1 MRRSPIDTYLK
12 RFTGDQFDSLSALRD
27 QLRELLPE
35 AEECLSYKMPCFK
48 VDGKAVAGFDGFKN
62 HNSYFPHSGNI
73 VVSIGDLPTWCEV
86 SRGTLR
92 FPVDKHLSKTLVKK
106 LVRARRREISER
118 GR

>member
-1 MRRSPIDTYLK
+1 MRRSPIDAYLK

-73 VVSIGDLPTWCEV
+73 VTSIGDLPAWCDV

-92 FPVDKHLSKTLVKK
+92 FPVHKKLSKTLVTR
-106 LVRARRREISER
+106 LVRARRREIEER
-118 GR
+118 GK